1 MPNKYYLAIVT
12 ITLALALAGC
22 GSSKGVPYLIDG
34 AELSREVQGIQTT
47 PMYDARIMPKDILTV
62 TVSTS
67 DPEASKPFNVSVPI
81 QRNTDNVTSQTTTQ
95 LNTYLVDN
103 TGQIDFP
110 VLGMI
115 NLAGLTSR
123 EAEEKLRGLL
133 KPYIKEHPL
142 VSVKFGNYKISV
154 LGEVARP
161 GSFTVSQEKI
171 NILEALAMAG
181 DMTIY
186 GVRDNVKVIREDSRG
201 NKRIFQINMND
212 PQLVFGPEYYL
223 QQNDVV
229 YVEPN
234 KVKAKNSAIGQST
247 TIWISV
253 ISITVTL
260 ANFIFNVVK

>member
-1 MPNKYYLAIVT
+1 MNKLYLLLVISL
-12 ITLALALAGC
+12 LALTFAGC
-22 GSSKGVPYLIDG
+22 GSSKGVPYLVDG
-34 AELSREVQGIQTT
+34 AEVSGEMQGMQTT
-47 PMYDARIMPKDILTV
+47 PMYDARIMPKDILTI

-67 DPEASKPFNVSVPI
+67 DPEASRPFNVSVPV
-81 QRNTDNVTSQTTTQ
+81 QRNTETVSSTTTAQ

-103 TGQIDFP
+103 TGRIDFP

-115 NLAGLTSR
+115 ELGGLTSR
-123 EAEEKLRGLL
+123 EAEEKLRELL
-133 KPYIKEHPL
+133 KPYLKESPL
-142 VSVKFGNYKISV
+142 VAVKFGNYKISV

-186 GVRDNVKVIREDSRG
+186 GVRSNVKVVREDAEG
-201 NKRIFQINMND
+201 NKSIFQVDMNN
-212 PQLVFGPEYYL
+212 PYLVYAPEYYL

-234 KVKAKNSAIGQST
+234 KVKAKNASIGQST
-247 TIWISV
+247 TIWFSV

-260 ANFIFNVVK
+260 ANFIINVLK